1 VSTLTRRARLRR
13 LFFFE
18 RPESRL
24 SKTPPPGFPGAVVP
38 VEMQPSSASA
48 ARRVA
53 VGRVSDSQRTCVLR
67 RILSGV
73 LASVALL
80 CVDGTSGA
88 RNPSAFVSPLS
99 GIGAGPQLEMHP
111 RVCAQRGAVFGGGI
125 AHAVQQSRRLAGPS
139 TKLRMD
145 TDSGKQTGLPSAN
158 APDSGEMFSSSVNTE
173 DETDEY
179 GMSMMGGLDQDLT
192 KDTDKVRVFG
202 ANLDSK
208 FASRG
213 RGLQQYEVD
222 EGKVDPKIIAKL
234 LEEND
239 GDLEKAK
246 KALKIELGRSKKA
259 EEIFRVGVKLMQVR
273 APPACHHAVLK

>member
-1 VSTLTRRARLRR
+1 
-13 LFFFE
+13 
-18 RPESRL
+18 
-24 SKTPPPGFPGAVVP
+24 
-38 VEMQPSSASA
+38 
-48 ARRVA
+48 
-53 VGRVSDSQRTCVLR
+53 
-67 RILSGV
+67 
-73 LASVALL
+73 
-80 CVDGTSGA
+80 
-88 RNPSAFVSPLS
+88 
-99 GIGAGPQLEMHP
+99 
-111 RVCAQRGAVFGGGI
+111 
-125 AHAVQQSRRLAGPS
+125 
-139 TKLRMD
+139 MD
-145 TDSGKQTGLPSAN
+145 TDGGKQTGLPSAN
-158 APDSGEMFSSSVNTE
+158 TPDSGEMYSSSVNTD